1 MRTGRLFH
9 IRKATKEKVQLWAD
23 ESVLMVECS
32 VRRVLLEADRKLERG
47 GW

>member
-9 IRKATKEKVQLWAD
+9 IRGAIKEKVRLWAD
-23 ESVLMVECS
+23 ESVLMVGCS
-32 VRRVLLEADRKLERG
+32 VRRVLSEADRKLERG